1 MVLQLLCAS
10 CVTCVVLM
18 LLVVL
23 LLLLQLLL
31 WLLLFPCCSR
41 PSPFSRCSYKSSSKN
56 SSKTAAK
63 AAAKATAKAAAKT
76 AATETHSSR
85 PAVKPRELLLP
96 VLLPQF
102 FLVYFSRLKTGMSLL
117 LGRCCW
123 TLQVMCKV
131 WASKLLEISRFACN
145 LHSLSYQPAESRTRR
160 MARDSQGR
168 LALPVKGPLPWHPGA
183 AL

>member
-1 MVLQLLCAS
+1 MRRADVAGGVAAVAPAPPLALALPLLLPPLTLLSLQLQKQQQKQQQNS
-10 CVTCVVLM
+10 
-18 LLVVL
+18 
-23 LLLLQLLL
+23 
-31 WLLLFPCCSR
+31 SK
-41 PSPFSRCSYKSSSKN
+41 SSGKSNSKSSSKN
-56 SSKTAAK
+56 SSDRDPLFETRGEATRTAAAG
-63 AAAKATAKAAAKT
+63 AAA
-76 AATETHSSR
+76 S
-85 PAVKPRELLLP
+85 V
-96 VLLPQF
+96 

-145 LHSLSYQPAESRTRR
+145 LHSLSYQPAESRTHR